1 MADTVIAF
9 DSRAAAEVFGCEQ
22 ATTAACP
29 VDLCV
34 AVIGGKWKPTILY
47 HLAYGPTRFNVLR
60 RLIPT
65 VTARMLALQLREL
78 ERDGI
83 ISRTVASQV
92 PPRVDYAVTPAGVT
106 LLPIL
111 KAMAEWGASNASRR
125 SKRQPDMRVDFLS
138 PFSHVD

>member
-1 MADTVIAF
+1 MSDTVRQPMTFADPEIVTSA
-9 DSRAAAEVFGCEQ
+9 R
-22 ATTAACP
+22 CP

-47 HLAYGPTRFNVLR
+47 HLSFGPTRFNVLR

-78 ERDGI
+78 ETDGI
-83 ISRTVASQV
+83 VSRTVASQV
-92 PPRVDYAVTPAGVT
+92 PPRVDYALTAEGQT

-111 KAMAEWGASNASRR
+111 SAMAAWGAARAGAEAGAEAA
-125 SKRQPDMRVDFLS
+125 
-138 PFSHVD
+138 

>member
-1 MADTVIAF
+1 MNDTVVVLDRPA
-9 DSRAAAEVFGCEQ
+9 GCETFGREQ
-22 ATTAACP
+22 PTAERCP

-34 AVIGGKWKPTILY
+34 EVIGGKWKPTILY

-60 RLIPT
+60 RLIPA

-83 ISRTVASQV
+83 VSRTVASQV
-92 PPRVDYAVTPAGVT
+92 PPRVDYALTTDGET

-111 KAMAEWGASNASRR
+111 QAMAAWGAVRMA
-125 SKRQPDMRVDFLS
+125 P
-138 PFSHVD
+138 PATAA

>member
-1 MADTVIAF
+1 MNDTVIAL
-9 DSRAAAEVFGCEQ
+9 DRPAGCETLGREQ
-22 ATTAACP
+22 PTTERCP

-34 AVIGGKWKPTILY
+34 EVIGGKWKPTILY

-60 RLIPT
+60 RLIPA

-83 ISRTVASQV
+83 VSRTVASQV
-92 PPRVDYAVTPAGVT
+92 PPRVDYALTSDGET

-111 KAMAEWGASNASRR
+111 QAMAAWGAVRMAS
-125 SKRQPDMRVDFLS
+125 PAAAA
-138 PFSHVD
+138 

>member
-1 MADTVIAF
+1 MIDTVIAL
-9 DSRAAAEVFGCEQ
+9 DQSAGRQIVDREQ
-22 ATTAACP
+22 TTVGRCP

-34 AVIGGKWKPTILY
+34 DVIGGKWKPTILY

-60 RLIPT
+60 RLIPA

-83 ISRTVASQV
+83 VSRTVASQV
-92 PPRVDYAVTPAGVT
+92 PPRVDYALTPDGET

-111 KAMAEWGASNASRR
+111 RAMAAWGEGRMAPPAAAA
-125 SKRQPDMRVDFLS
+125 
-138 PFSHVD
+138 